1 MQLASILF
9 KIKFEFQLE
18 IAMSMTARTPKR
30 AVPARQDGLATR
42 QQLLEA
48 AGQVFAEHGY
58 AKATSKEICT
68 RAGANVAAVNYHFGG
83 KDELYAAVLEE
94 AHARL
99 VSVETMAAAAQS
111 RIDPRQKLR
120 MLLTRIFGEV
130 VKRDKAAWELR
141 VLSRELLSQSPMMT
155 PMINHQVAPKAKIM
169 RAVLAEIMDLPPE
182 HPTVSCTV
190 LNVMGPVLLMLI
202 ASRTLQQ
209 KVAPNLDLDPASLAD
224 HMVVYALA
232 GMQAVARKAK

>member
-1 MQLASILF
+1 
-9 KIKFEFQLE
+9 
-18 IAMSMTARTPKR
+18 MTRPAARRRARKR
-30 AVPARQDGLATR
+30 PLPARQDGLATR

-48 AGQVFAEHGY
+48 AGEVFAEHGY
-58 AKATSKEICT
+58 ARATSKEICA

-99 VSVETMAAAAQS
+99 VSIETMAAAAQS
-111 RIDPRQKLR
+111 PVDPRLKLR
-120 MLLTRIFGEV
+120 MLLTRIFSEV
-130 VKRDKAAWELR
+130 AKRDRTAWELQ
-141 VLSRELLSQSPMMT
+141 VLSRELLSQSPMMA

-169 RAVLAEIMDLPPE
+169 RAVLAEIMDLPPD
-182 HPTVSCTV
+182 HPAVSRTV

-209 KVAPNLDLDPASLAD
+209 KVAPNLDIDPASLTE
-224 HMVVYALA
+224 HMVTYALA